1 MQYSISM
8 TILFVL
14 FSLISQPT
22 HAKQLVISVIDTGY
36 TKRYGFEMPNFC
48 KSGHQDFTTP
58 YRNEN
63 VVPPD
68 NNGHGTNIV
77 HIIQDRL
84 SFLPKNSY
92 CIVVFKYWNKGV
104 SDKQALI
111 NTALSFQAS
120 RKMKADLVNY
130 SSFGQV
136 FSIEEYNAVKEM
148 LDDNIVLVAAAGNN
162 SARIVSEEERYNGP
176 RVRFIQNNVLMPE
189 EKTVLAYPANYD
201 SRIIVVGNLSED
213 RLRNPKSN
221 WGDRIDAWE
230 IGTNISA
237 GGITMSG
244 TSQATAV
251 HASKIAIKMIQEKQ
265 NAIEKYSRRNY

>member
-1 MQYSISM
+1 MRYSLSM

-14 FSLISQPT
+14 FSLISEPT
-22 HAKQLVISVIDTGY
+22 QAKQLVISVVDTGY
-36 TKRYGFEMPNFC
+36 TKRDGFEMPNFC

-58 YRNEN
+58 YTNEG

-68 NNGHGTNIV
+68 SDGHGTNIV

-84 SFLPKNSY
+84 SFLPKSSY
-92 CIVVFKYWNKGV
+92 CIVVFKYWGKGV
-104 SDKQALI
+104 TDRQAVI
-111 NTALSFQAS
+111 NTALSFKAS
-120 RKMKADLVNY
+120 RKMGADLVNY

-148 LDDNIVLVAAAGNN
+148 LDDNIVLVVAAGNN
-162 SARIVSEEERYNGP
+162 SAKIVSKEQKYNGP
-176 RVRFIQNNVLMPE
+176 RVRFIQNNVLIPE

-201 SRIIVVGNLSED
+201 PRIIVVGNLSED

-221 WGDRIDAWE
+221 WGDRIDVWE

-237 GGITMSG
+237 GGIKMSG
-244 TSQATAV
+244 TSQATAI
-251 HASKIAIKMIQEKQ
+251 HSSKIAIRMIQEKQ
-265 NAIEKYSRRNY
+265 NATQKYSRRNY